1 MLIRNLFNLSKV
13 SHLLLKFIYVCT
25 IHSISTSFLIVII
38 WIMTEKSLDL
48 KHCINI
54 FLTMEITALQTI
66 SSAEAA
72 PIPQCLSFHFVTP
85 AIWKMRSQVH
95 IHYLNMINCLVFR
108 FLLCVQL
115 PNCLTKIMIK
125 QVF

>member
-72 PIPQCLSFHFVTP
+72 PIPQCLSFHLVTP
-85 AIWKMRSQVH
+85 AIWKMRRQAH
-95 IHYLNMINCLVFR
+95 IHYLNMINCLY
-108 FLLCVQL
+108 FLPSLIVQL
-115 PNCLTKIMIK
+115 PKFVFTKITITK
-125 QVF
+125 S